1 MKELQVSQTRQ
12 FLHAEQN
19 EKPQS
24 RIYFKIP
31 VKNSQ
36 DSITSS
42 ILSYV
47 YLMQHKLGNKS
58 EQRWPLR
65 PLSSNGEPNRCD

>member
-1 MKELQVSQTRQ
+1 MKEFHVSQTRQ

-19 EKPQS
+19 EKSQS
-24 RIYFKIP
+24 IFHFKIP
-31 VKNSQ
+31 VKNPL

-47 YLMQHKLGNKS
+47 YLMQHKLENKF
-58 EQRWPLR
+58 EQRWP
-65 PLSSNGEPNRCD
+65 